1 MDDGFAVKG
10 GARRSRPWLE
20 AGGMALL
27 AVLVVAAAWLC
38 CPTPLI
44 GDPIQT
50 ELLSV
55 QVAKDGQVFRWR
67 PRSVAERQIARA
79 IVDHLATVEKRITLH
94 WARPALAERAEV
106 VLYVRTEDCYQT
118 VALGKT
124 AGLVWDQDRLG
135 LAAQV
140 LRPQALAD
148 YLRGQLD
155 GGLLWTTGAA

>member
-1 MDDGFAVKG
+1 MRG
-10 GARRSRPWLE
+10 GERRGRPWLE

-27 AVLVVAAAWLC
+27 AALVMVGAWLY

-55 QVAKDGQVFRWR
+55 QVAKDGQVFCWR

-79 IVDHLATVEKRITLH
+79 IVDHLATVEKRSTLH
-94 WARPALAERAEV
+94 RASPALAERAEV

-124 AGLVWDQDRLG
+124 AGLVWDQDHLG

-140 LRPQALAD
+140 LRPQALED
-148 YLRGQLD
+148 YLRSQLD
-155 GGLLWTTGAA
+155 GGLLWTTGAV